1 MGGICV
7 QIPGEF
13 TQKLTLHEGQL
24 SEVATSHG
32 RLTLKPAGIL
42 KLAQHGYHFDISN
55 ESISDKYKADSLA
68 KVLVYIQILW
78 FVCQTIQ
85 RKIAHLPISI
95 LEFHVLVN
103 IGCGLVVYTMWFKI
117 PRNVDTATVED
128 VFLIERLVPEILDSN
143 GYGNFPKLFLQ
154 MGYSNRID
162 WAQGDDH
169 GHDMH
174 TGLPKAAMWVC
185 REGGNR
191 PEESNAAI
199 EVVAGP
205 SVTISIIDPENM
217 KDGAAAD
224 LSKRLREDLQRNLL
238 KENNIATKQPSAN
251 DDRSN
256 TDYVHPKPKELSE
269 LNLVGEQ
276 GIVETSDRKEFP
288 AQKYSCQSDK
298 PPLDERKESSH
309 PGLNHTEQPL
319 PSFPQ
324 LQSLEGHSAA
334 VTPRIFSMIR
344 LGPNCFCP
352 RRGNFSY
359 LELLETR
366 RNGSELIVHLACFHL
381 AISGY
386 GAIHV
391 IPSVVGFR
399 FPSPIE
405 RSIWDICCIFIVG
418 VIFFLPVAYL
428 VVTILGS
435 TWYMSGPKKWEFI
448 LFWLG
453 LLYLVLLIA
462 ARLYLM
468 VESFI
473 SLRKERIEVFQTP
486 EWNWLDYIPHI

>member
-1 MGGICV
+1 M
-7 QIPGEF
+7 QIPGDS
-13 TQKLTLHEGQL
+13 TQNFTLHEGQL

-55 ESISDKYKADSLA
+55 ENISDKSKADSLA

-85 RKIAHLPISI
+85 RKIANLPISI

-103 IGCGLVVYTMWFKI
+103 IGCGLVVYTMWFKK

-128 VFLIERLVPEILDSN
+128 VLPIDRLVPEILDSN

-154 MGYSNRID
+154 MGYGNRID
-162 WAQGDDH
+162 WAEGDDH

-185 REGGNR
+185 REGGKR
-191 PEESNAAI
+191 PGESNAVI
-199 EVVAGP
+199 EVVAG
-205 SVTISIIDPENM
+205 SFVTISIIDLGNM

-224 LSKRLREDLQRNLL
+224 LSKRLREDLESKLL
-238 KENNIATKQPSAN
+238 KGHNIATKQPPAN

-256 TDYVHPKPKELSE
+256 TNYVQPDSLELSE
-269 LNLVGEQ
+269 LDPAGEQ
-276 GIVETSDRKEFP
+276 GILDPSDDKEFP

-298 PPLDERKESSH
+298 APLDERKESSQ
-309 PGLNHTEQPL
+309 PGLNHTEQPS
-319 PSFPQ
+319 PSSPQ
-324 LQSLEGHSAA
+324 LPSLEGHSTA
-334 VTPRIFSMIR
+334 VAPRIFSMIH

-366 RNGSELIVHLACFHL
+366 RNGWELIVHLACFHL

-399 FPSPIE
+399 FPSPTE
-405 RSIWDICCIFIVG
+405 RSIWDICCIFIVA

-428 VVTILGS
+428 VVKILGS
-435 TWYMSGPKKWEFI
+435 TWYMSGPKRWEFI

-473 SLRKERIEVFQTP
+473 SLRKERVEVFQTP